1 MKEVKKILEGYRW
14 ANIEVERMEKR
25 RRRLAK
31 QEDQREVDSVR
42 GSMKEYP
49 YIERVVKIEGDRRAV
64 VAEMEYQIDQ
74 AIERGLRAKKEAE
87 AIIDQADDPRERE
100 ILRSRF
106 IDCLSWEEV
115 GERNFVD
122 KRQAQRIVQRFI
134 EKKKQN

>member
-64 VAEMEYQIDQ
+64 VAEIDQ